1 MKRLLPIIAT
11 TILLTIFAT
20 GCGNRKLSP
29 EELAEHNIGDSLRV
43 ALANADT
50 MYALLYDV
58 TVGLEQITQLEHLLS
73 GSIDEEQ
80 PDTRA
85 DIARRMKAIQRGLY
99 ERRLRIEELEKQ
111 LGTNDKGNAKLQK
124 RLSDL
129 RKQIDSQAETVR
141 DLTTRLEAANFKIEE
156 LQDSIV
162 GLTASI
168 DSAMMNQAEM
178 QQELDNA
185 YTEINTVYYVIGNKD
200 ELKTHGFKQ
209 GGTIFKK
216 SQLGTDF
223 DMDYMTSADRRTLSR
238 IPLDSK
244 KAKILTEQPESS
256 YTLEKDENGLLTLV
270 ITDSE
275 TFWALRDF
283 LVIEVK

>member
-11 TILLTIFAT
+11 TIALTLT
-20 GCGNRKLSP
+20 VGCGNRKLSP
-29 EELAEHNIGDSLRV
+29 AEMDEHNISDSLQV

-73 GSIDEEQ
+73 GSIDGES

-85 DIARRMKAIQRGLY
+85 DIARRMQAIQRGLY

-111 LGTNDKGNAKLQK
+111 IGSNDKGNAKLQK
-124 RLSDL
+124 RINDL
-129 RKQIDSQAETVR
+129 RSQINSQAETVR
-141 DLTTRLEAANFKIEE
+141 NLTSRLEAANFKIEE
-156 LQDSIV
+156 LQDSIT
-162 GLTASI
+162 GLAASI
-168 DSAMMNQAEM
+168 DSAMINQAEM
-178 QQELDNA
+178 MQELDDA
-185 YTEINTVYYVIGNKD
+185 YAEINTIYYVIGNKD
-200 ELKTHGFKQ
+200 ELKNHGFKQ

-216 SQLGTDF
+216 SKLGTDF
-223 DMDYMTSADRRTLSR
+223 DVDYMTRADRRTLSR

-256 YTLEKDENGLLTLV
+256 YTLEKDENELLTLV
-270 ITDSE
+270 ITDPE